1 MSTAARVL
9 STLGVRE
16 GPARGLLLMLL
27 TIAGGLVA
35 AHLAHYTVGR
45 PGDHGFRLGLER
57 GFGELYFVILTV
69 WAVGLLVLLAV
80 RERSGVLAAWAVAF
94 GVLFV
99 DDWFTVHERLG
110 ADIGRRI
117 GTVYHVGELVWLL
130 GAAAIV
136 GGLTLVL
143 HLHSRGTARAVSAVL
158 VGLAL
163 GLFVCGVVVDFLHGT
178 VTGPALDPYVTV
190 LEDGGEIVVMCAVV
204 AFLFAVAFAGHPPRV
219 GRRWGAMLGVP
230 PELRATTPR

>member
-1 MSTAARVL
+1 VL

-27 TIAGGLVA
+27 TVAGGLVA
-35 AHLAHYTVGR
+35 AHLAHFTVGR

-94 GVLFV
+94 CVLFV

-117 GTVYHVGELVWLL
+117 GTVYHVGELL
-130 GAAAIV
+130 
-136 GGLTLVL
+136 L
-143 HLHSRGTARAVSAVL
+143 HLRSRGTARAASAVL

-178 VTGPALDPYVTV
+178 VTGAALDPYVTV
-190 LEDGGEIVVMCAVV
+190 VEDGGEIIVMCAVV
-204 AFLFAVAFAGHPPRV
+204 AFLFAVAFVGHLPRV
-219 GRRWGAMLGVP
+219 GPRWGAMLGVP
-230 PELRATTPR
+230 PGLRAAPSR